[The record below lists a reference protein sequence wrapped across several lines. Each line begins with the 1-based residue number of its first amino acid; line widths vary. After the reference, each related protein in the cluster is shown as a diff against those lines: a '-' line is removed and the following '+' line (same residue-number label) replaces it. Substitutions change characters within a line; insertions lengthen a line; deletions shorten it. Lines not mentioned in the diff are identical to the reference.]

1 MKLKSRIAVLLT
13 IVMVSAFSFGISSAV
28 ASGVPTVVPVHLK
41 VGKYSI
47 LYTQPAPPFI
57 DQARR
62 VQVPLR
68 SIEDLLGGKVKY
80 DAAAKT
86 AEVEWVGHTFRV
98 EIGSQTAVIDGK
110 TVQMDTT
117 PVLKNQAMFLPLR
130 FFLDAT
136 DVKWRWDQ
144 ASQQLVL
151 ADDRVVKGKPFEY
164 FEDNDMTTVKDDNA
178 LVIQSYSIKED
189 RLTVTALNVSGHTIP
204 AGKAD
209 IQPLIT
215 FRPDSGR
222 GAFAVDS
229 YNRPSAP
236 PLKAVQNGAIVNKS
250 KTTYTAGMDYLITV
264 GRELK

>member
-1 MKLKSRIAVLLT
+1 MKLKSRLTVLLT
-13 IVMVSAFSFGISSAV
+13 IVMVSAFSFGISSAD
-28 ASGVPTVVPVHLK
+28 ASAAAVVPVHLK

-57 DQARR
+57 DRARR

-86 AEVEWVGHTFRV
+86 AEVEWVGHIFRV
-98 EIGSQTAVIDGK
+98 EIGSQTAQIDGK

-136 DVKWRWDQ
+136 EVKWRWDQ

-151 ADDRVVKGKPFEY
+151 ADDRVVKGKPFEE
-164 FEDNDMTTVKDDNA
+164 FDMHDTASVKNENA
-178 LVIQSYSIKED
+178 LIIQSYSIAGN
-189 RLTVTALNVSGHTIP
+189 RLTLTALNVSGHTIP
-204 AGKAD
+204 AEKAD
-209 IQPLIT
+209 IQPHMHYNYGQY
-215 FRPDSGR
+215 S
-222 GAFAVDS
+222 VDS
-229 YNRPSAP
+229 YNRPSYP
-236 PLKAVQNGAIVNKS
+236 PLKKVPDEATVEKKMEVDIKD
-250 KTTYTAGMDYLITV
+250 MDYMITV

>member
-13 IVMVSAFSFGISSAV
+13 IVLVSAFSFGVSSAD
-28 ASGVPTVVPVHLK
+28 ASAAAVVPVHLK

-68 SIEDLLGGKVKY
+68 SIEDLLGGKVNY

-98 EIGSQTAVIDGK
+98 EIGSQTAQIDGK

-151 ADDRVVKGKPFEY
+151 ADDRVVKGAPFVA
-164 FEDNDMTTVKDDNA
+164 FMGNDVASVRDEHA
-178 LVIQSYSIKED
+178 LVIQSYSTEGED
-189 RLTVTALNVSGHTIP
+189 MTITALNVSGHTIP

-209 IQPLIT
+209 INILIHYKK
-215 FRPDSGR
+215 G
-222 GAFAVDS
+222 GFAMDPYSRSVI
-229 YNRPSAP
+229 P
-236 PLKAVQNGAIVNKS
+236 PLTAVRKGDTVKK
-250 KTTYTAGMDYLITV
+250 KTRGGIDPKVDYVITV
-264 GRELK
+264 GRELN